1 MFRFARQQLINGL
14 TRTQV
19 TSPSTVIAS
28 TSRQFQRF
36 QSGQAV
42 TCSVRD
48 GVAVIKLDIPN
59 EKVNSLTE
67 QVSQETRK
75 LYNEI
80 QNDSSIKAAVI
91 ISGKPDNF
99 VVGADIR
106 MLKKCKTAEDGARI
120 SKEGQDFFEQ
130 LERSPK
136 PIVSA
141 IMGPCLGGG
150 LELAMA
156 TQYRIAVKDKK
167 TKLGLPEV
175 MLGLLPGAGGTQ
187 RLPRLVNIPDALQM
201 MLTGKQLNAQKA
213 KRVGLV
219 DLTIEP
225 LGPGVKS
232 PQENT
237 LEYLEEVAV
246 SIAQQLASGKLKP
259 NRKRPLVERLT
270 RSILNIQYVQDNVVF
285 KKARETVMKMTN
297 GLYPAPLKILDVV
310 KTGLQKGPVAGYEA
324 ERKGFGELAVTNESK
339 ALLGLFEGQTH
350 CKKSRFGK
358 PKNSI
363 KEIAV
368 LGSGLMGAGIASVSI
383 DKGYNVVMKDANQN
397 GLARG
402 YNQIEDIFA
411 KKLKRKSIASHEKD
425 VIMARLNPT
434 LNYDDIRNSDIVIEA
449 VFEDINLK
457 HRVLKE
463 VESIVRPDCIFA
475 SNTSALPIGRIAE
488 ASSRPEN
495 VVGMHY
501 FSPVDKMQLLEIIT
515 TDKSSAEAAKIAVD
529 VGLKQGKLCIVVKD
543 KPGFY
548 TTRILS
554 FMLAEAYRVLQETA
568 DPKRLDKVTKAYGFP
583 VGSATLMDEVGMD
596 VGAHIGEYLSGVYKE
611 RIQGGTWSLGRE
623 LIDKGLYG
631 RKAGKGWFLYT
642 GSKKG
647 GSREVNPEALE
658 ILKKYPLEAKVP
670 LTDEEIQQRL
680 AFRMVNEAVLC
691 LEEGVLDNPLEGDI
705 GAVFGLGFPPQ
716 TGGPFR
722 FVDSFGADKIVNIM
736 ERYASAYGPE
746 FTPCQLLKDHA
757 NDRSKRFHK
766 QQD

>member
-611 RIQGGTWSLGRE
+611 RIQGGSWSLGRE